1 MYCYMDKRDDLEDPI
16 DAFGYAVD
24 VDVDADAGFDVN
36 VDADIFDDSDDAAQ
50 EPASEMM
57 HKSESRPYLLS
68 SNYFS

>member
-1 MYCYMDKRDDLEDPI
+1 MDKRDDLEDPI
-16 DAFGYAVD
+16 YAYGYDVD

-50 EPASEMM
+50 EPASEM
-57 HKSESRPYLLS
+57 HKSKSVPYLLP

>member
-1 MYCYMDKRDDLEDPI
+1 MDKRDDLEDPI
-16 DAFGYAVD
+16 DAYD
-24 VDVDADAGFDVN
+24 YDVDADAGFDVN

-57 HKSESRPYLLS
+57 HKSKSVPYLLP